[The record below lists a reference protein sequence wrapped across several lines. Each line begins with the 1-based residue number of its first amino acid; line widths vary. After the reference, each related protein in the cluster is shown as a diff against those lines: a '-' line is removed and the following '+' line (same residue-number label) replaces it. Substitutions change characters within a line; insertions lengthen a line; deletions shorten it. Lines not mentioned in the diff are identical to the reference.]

1 MITLKEYIKQTKT
14 TSKYCFR
21 ISGIIFSVIICVI
34 YLLTDASVD
43 PFPKNILMFCVCLL
57 LGNAFAGFILF
68 CAIIASYGKLKRS
81 LKIID
86 ELPKEVRDSY
96 EIRLFYDKKD
106 LRYNY
111 PDGEIYGHKDN
122 HLINIK
128 SDESNVFV
136 TYACMSD
143 ALWQK
148 KPKLDRKYRKE
159 KITLFGSGLTQ
170 KIRRKKWRHITPS
183 DFDRII
189 QHLIEIAKTESSE
202 SNLMKN

>member
-21 ISGIIFSVIICVI
+21 ISGIIISVIFCFLYRLTYAPIDSFPKILLMLVICV
-34 YLLTDASVD
+34 
-43 PFPKNILMFCVCLL
+43 L
-57 LGNAFAGFILF
+57 LGNAFAVFILF

-111 PDGEIYGHKDN
+111 PAGEIYGHKDN

-136 TYACMSD
+136 TYVCMSD

-148 KPKLDRKYRKE
+148 KPKFDRKYRKE

-170 KIRRKKWRHITPS
+170 KIRRKEWRRITPS
-183 DFDRII
+183 DFDKIV